1 MNKSRPSKADS
12 PRTNAAVNSAAP
24 QRGSSWRIYIIYAL
38 GILALLAA
46 YPAWIRA
53 TASWKF
59 GEVRT
64 LLASGKVSEALHAA
78 QGLPD
83 TSGSPGEAFFLRAI
97 CFRRNNELP
106 AALDN
111 LKRAKAAG
119 WPEEQVKRQRMMT
132 LYQGGDA
139 RESEEY
145 LLNLAQ
151 KGGTDEEAD
160 ELFEC
165 MAKGQLA
172 QDRVL
177 DARLTLETWLKWR
190 SKNAQA
196 LIWLAETFERDQSY
210 KEAIKYYTAALELAP
225 EDRTSRLS
233 LANMYLA
240 ANKIEEAQTH
250 FDALVK
256 RNGDDDLAKLGLAQC
271 LIRLGQKPEASTLLK
286 SIQADNLPANPRG
299 VYYSTMGALA
309 TDEKQYEEAVKH
321 FTQSLKLAPEYTGT
335 HTQLAQAY
343 ARLGK
348 TELAAKHL
356 AESKALFEK
365 QQELTGLL
373 ADINS
378 QPRELSLRIK
388 LANLQKEL
396 GQNVAAISA
405 AHQALQLDPKS
416 TEAHA
421 ILSEVY
427 TRMGNKMMADRHAAI
442 SQGKPLPPPGPGEPP
457 PFPGPDPQR

>member
-1 MNKSRPSKADS
+1 MNKPRLSKANS
-12 PRTNAAVNSAAP
+12 SRTNAAVNKAAP
-24 QRGSSWRIYIIYAL
+24 QTNASWRLYILYAL

-53 TASWKF
+53 TAAWKY
-59 GEVRT
+59 GQVRT
-64 LLASGKVSEALHAA
+64 LLAGGKVSEALSAA
-78 QGLPD
+78 QALSES
-83 TSGSPGEAFFLRAI
+83 SGSPGEAYYLRAV

-111 LKRAKAAG
+111 LKKAKGAG
-119 WPEEQVKRQRMMT
+119 WPEEQLKRQRMMT

-145 LLNLAQ
+145 LLGLAQ

-210 KEAIKYYTAALELAP
+210 KEAIKNYLAALEIVP
-225 EDRTSRLS
+225 DDRTSRLS
-233 LANMYLA
+233 LANIYLA
-240 ANKIEEAQTH
+240 ANKVEEAQTH
-250 FDALVK
+250 FDILVK
-256 RNGDDDLAKLGLAQC
+256 RSSDDDLAKLGLAQC
-271 LIRLGQKPEASTLLK
+271 LIRLGQKPEASELLK
-286 SIQADNLPANPRG
+286 SIQADKLPVNPRG
-299 VYYSTMGALA
+299 VFYSTMGALA
-309 TDEKQYEEAVKH
+309 TDEKQYEEAVKY
-321 FTQSLKLAPEYTGT
+321 FTESLKLAPEYTGT

-348 TELAAKHL
+348 SELAAKHL

-365 QQELTGLL
+365 QQALTGLIT
-373 ADINS
+373 DINS
-378 QPRELSLRIK
+378 SPRDLSLRIK
-388 LANLQKEL
+388 LAKLQKEL
-396 GQNVAAISA
+396 GQNVAAIAA
-405 AHQALQLDPKS
+405 AHQALQLDPKAA
-416 TEAHA
+416 EAHT

-427 TRMGNKMMADRHAAI
+427 KQMGNKMMADRHQAL

-457 PFPGPDPQR
+457 PGPRP